1 MGLRT
6 TAARTVGGMITAIR
20 IPADMTLWF
29 VGRAPLG
36 GALQGAVDRADANVR
51 DVAGRI
57 LGSDEL
63 REHAAR
69 RRRAVPEERE
79 RTRASTAEPPAEQ
92 PNADAEQPASERE
105 SRPSKD
111 TETPAR
117 KDPAR
122 RSKTP
127 VKQPRQARPG
137 EAVSGFPEPPGK
149 DPGDISRDPEPHHA
163 LSHPVSE
170 PDPTEWPDPYDP
182 REDPRDPPDPDEQPF
197 GDEPHV
203 ATGSV
208 STSEPHPSEDL
219 EAGERQNAPERD
231 RLDD

>member
-1 MGLRT
+1 MRLRAR
-6 TAARTVGGMITAIR
+6 AARTVGGMITAIR
-20 IPADMTLWF
+20 IPVDMTLWV
-29 VGRAPLG
+29 VGRVPLG
-36 GALQGAVDRADANVR
+36 GVLQGAVEKADATAR
-51 DVAGRI
+51 DVTGRI

-69 RRRAVPEERE
+69 QGRVVADERE
-79 RTRASTAEPPAEQ
+79 RTSSPTEDAQ
-92 PNADAEQPASERE
+92 PE
-105 SRPSKD
+105 SQRKSGPSNGAK
-111 TETPAR
+111 TSAR
-117 KDPAR
+117 KDPVR
-122 RSKTP
+122 RSKRS

-170 PDPTEWPDPYDP
+170 PDPTEWPDPYDY
-182 REDPRDPPDPDEQPF
+182 REDPRDPPDPDDRPF

-203 ATGSV
+203 ATGSM
-208 STSEPHPSEDL
+208 STSEPHPSEDP
-219 EAGERQNAPERD
+219 EAGERQKAPERD

>member
-1 MGLRT
+1 MSPMSLRT
-6 TAARTVGGMITAIR
+6 TAARMVGGMITAIR
-20 IPADMTLWF
+20 IPADMTLWV

-36 GALQGAVDRADANVR
+36 GVLQEAVESADANVR

-63 REHAAR
+63 RE
-69 RRRAVPEERE
+69 
-79 RTRASTAEPPAEQ
+79 RTTSPTAEAPAEQ
-92 PNADAEQPASERE
+92 PKSDSKHAERPE
-105 SRPSKD
+105 SQRKSRQSNGTK
-111 TETPAR
+111 TSAR
-117 KDPAR
+117 KDRAR
-122 RSKTP
+122 RSKAP

-149 DPGDISRDPEPHHA
+149 DPGDISRDPEPHHS
-163 LSHPVSE
+163 LSHPVGE

-182 REDPRDPPDPDEQPF
+182 REDPRDPPDPDGQPF

-203 ATGSV
+203 STGSI

>member
-1 MGLRT
+1 MKLRT

-20 IPADMTLWF
+20 IPADMTISL
-29 VGRAPLG
+29 VGRAPLA
-36 GALQGAVDRADANVR
+36 GALQGVVEGADAAARN
-51 DVAGRI
+51 VAGRI

-69 RRRAVPEERE
+69 RRPVDEHE
-79 RTRASTAEPPAEQ
+79 RTPSPPTEAPAEQ
-92 PNADAEQPASERE
+92 PKPKA
-105 SRPSKD
+105 
-111 TETPAR
+111 
-117 KDPAR
+117 
-122 RSKTP
+122 P

-149 DPGDISRDPEPHHA
+149 DPGNISRDPEPHHA
-163 LSHPVSE
+163 LSHPVGD
-170 PDPTEWPDPYDP
+170 PDPTEWPDPYDD
-182 REDPRDPPDPDEQPF
+182 REDPRDPPDPDGRPF

-203 ATGSV
+203 ATGSM